1 MDLLA
6 IAQNTVKIILLV
18 GMPSLMISMIIG
30 LIISIFYAVT
40 QVNDAALSF
49 VPKMI
54 FVSAFILF
62 TVRRI
67 PGIIIQLVQHLLQLN
82 CICHLYVAVFFDD
95 KFREAIF

>member
-18 GMPSLMISMIIG
+18 GMPALLVSMVIG
-30 LIISIFYAVT
+30 LVISIFSAFT

-62 TVRRI
+62 TLPWVGEHI
-67 PGIIIQLVQHLLQLN
+67 ETFTIELWNMIL
-82 CICHLYVAVFFDD
+82 
-95 KFREAIF
+95 IFGK

>member
-30 LIISIFYAVT
+30 LIISIFSAVT

-62 TVRRI
+62 TLPWVGEHI
-67 PGIIIQLVQHLLQLN
+67 
-82 CICHLYVAVFFDD
+82 
-95 KFREAIF
+95 EAFAIELWNMILIFGK

>member
-30 LIISIFYAVT
+30 LIISIFSAVT

-62 TVRRI
+62 TL
-67 PGIIIQLVQHLLQLN
+67 PLVGEHIETFTIELWNMIL
-82 CICHLYVAVFFDD
+82 
-95 KFREAIF
+95 IFGK

>member
-18 GMPSLMISMIIG
+18 GMPALLVSMVIG
-30 LIISIFYAVT
+30 LVISIFSAVT

-62 TVRRI
+62 TLPWVGEYI
-67 PGIIIQLVQHLLQLN
+67 ETFTIELWNMIL
-82 CICHLYVAVFFDD
+82 
-95 KFREAIF
+95 IFGK